1 MTLRPKFSI
10 ITVTYN
16 AASVI
21 VPTLESV
28 RAQTYSNYEYILV
41 DGGSKDDTVAIAKAS
56 GIEFAHIISERD
68 KGIYDAMNKGIA
80 LATGDYLCF
89 LNAGDA
95 FYAPDTLQTIADAI
109 ADEKELPDVLYGET
123 AEVDENRNFD
133 EKRQRAL
140 IRYYLDSGVGGLAVG
155 VHTTQFEIRK
165 PEHNLLERVLRVAKE
180 EAARFEEKT
189 GEVIVMV
196 AGVCGP
202 IEQAVREAEQ
212 YAAEDKARREAVD
225 TRNNA
230 DQMVYQSEKTIEEMG
245 DKIDEA
251 DKTDLQAKIDALK
264 EALKGEDIEAI
275 KAKQEELTKA
285 FYAVSEKLYAQQ
297 GGQPGGPDMGGGNCG
312 GDCGS
317 CNSDPNVVDADY
329 EVVD

>member
-56 GIEFAHIISERD
+56 GIEFANIISERD

-123 AEVDENRNFD
+123 AEVDENRNF
-133 EKRQRAL
+133 
-140 IRYYLDSGVGGLAVG
+140 
-155 VHTTQFEIRK
+155 
-165 PEHNLLERVLRVAKE
+165 
-180 EAARFEEKT
+180 
-189 GEVIVMV
+189 
-196 AGVCGP
+196 
-202 IEQAVREAEQ
+202 VRM
-212 YAAEDKARREAVD
+212 RR
-225 TRNNA
+225 
-230 DQMVYQSEKTIEEMG
+230 
-245 DKIDEA
+245 
-251 DKTDLQAKIDALK
+251 LQAPERLDWRSFRNGMLVCH
-264 EALKGEDIEAI
+264 
-275 KAKQEELTKA
+275 QA
-285 FYAVSEKLYAQQ
+285 FYARRDIAPMYDLKYRLSADVDWCIKVMKRSKK
-297 GGQPGGPDMGGGNCG
+297 MV
-312 GDCGS
+312 
-317 CNSDPNVVDADY
+317 NVNAT
-329 EVVD
+329 VVNYLQNGISLQYHRKSLMERFNIMSKHYGLLPTVGRHIWFVVRAIVKR

>member
-123 AEVDENRNFD
+123 AEVDENRNF
-133 EKRQRAL
+133 
-140 IRYYLDSGVGGLAVG
+140 
-155 VHTTQFEIRK
+155 
-165 PEHNLLERVLRVAKE
+165 
-180 EAARFEEKT
+180 
-189 GEVIVMV
+189 
-196 AGVCGP
+196 
-202 IEQAVREAEQ
+202 VRM
-212 YAAEDKARREAVD
+212 RR
-225 TRNNA
+225 
-230 DQMVYQSEKTIEEMG
+230 
-245 DKIDEA
+245 
-251 DKTDLQAKIDALK
+251 LQAPERLDWRSFRNGMLVCH
-264 EALKGEDIEAI
+264 
-275 KAKQEELTKA
+275 QA
-285 FYAVSEKLYAQQ
+285 FYARRDIAPMYDLKYRLSADVDWCIKVMKRSKK
-297 GGQPGGPDMGGGNCG
+297 MV
-312 GDCGS
+312 
-317 CNSDPNVVDADY
+317 NVNAT
-329 EVVD
+329 VVNYLQNGISLQYHRKSLMERFRIMSKHYGLLPTIGRHIWFVVRAIVKR

>member
-21 VPTLESV
+21 APTLESV
-28 RAQTYSNYEYILV
+28 REQTYSNYEYILV

-123 AEVDENRNFD
+123 AEVDENRNF
-133 EKRQRAL
+133 
-140 IRYYLDSGVGGLAVG
+140 
-155 VHTTQFEIRK
+155 
-165 PEHNLLERVLRVAKE
+165 
-180 EAARFEEKT
+180 
-189 GEVIVMV
+189 
-196 AGVCGP
+196 
-202 IEQAVREAEQ
+202 VRM
-212 YAAEDKARREAVD
+212 RR
-225 TRNNA
+225 
-230 DQMVYQSEKTIEEMG
+230 
-245 DKIDEA
+245 
-251 DKTDLQAKIDALK
+251 LQAPERLDWRSFRNGMLVCH
-264 EALKGEDIEAI
+264 
-275 KAKQEELTKA
+275 QA
-285 FYAVSEKLYAQQ
+285 FYARRDIAPMYDLKYRLSADVDWCIKVMKRSKK
-297 GGQPGGPDMGGGNCG
+297 MV
-312 GDCGS
+312 
-317 CNSDPNVVDADY
+317 NVNAT
-329 EVVD
+329 VVNYLQNGISLQYHRKSLMERFNIMSKHYGLLPTVGRHIWFVVRAIVKR

>member
-56 GIEFAHIISERD
+56 SIEFAHIISERD

-123 AEVDENRNFD
+123 AEVDENRNF
-133 EKRQRAL
+133 
-140 IRYYLDSGVGGLAVG
+140 
-155 VHTTQFEIRK
+155 
-165 PEHNLLERVLRVAKE
+165 
-180 EAARFEEKT
+180 
-189 GEVIVMV
+189 
-196 AGVCGP
+196 
-202 IEQAVREAEQ
+202 VRM
-212 YAAEDKARREAVD
+212 RR
-225 TRNNA
+225 
-230 DQMVYQSEKTIEEMG
+230 
-245 DKIDEA
+245 
-251 DKTDLQAKIDALK
+251 LQAPERLDWRSFRNGMLVCH
-264 EALKGEDIEAI
+264 
-275 KAKQEELTKA
+275 QA
-285 FYAVSEKLYAQQ
+285 FYARRDIAPMYDLKYRLSADVDWCIKVMKRSKK
-297 GGQPGGPDMGGGNCG
+297 MV
-312 GDCGS
+312 
-317 CNSDPNVVDADY
+317 NVNAT
-329 EVVD
+329 VVNYLQNGISLQYHRKSLMERFNIMSKHYGLLPTVGRHIWFVVRAIVKR